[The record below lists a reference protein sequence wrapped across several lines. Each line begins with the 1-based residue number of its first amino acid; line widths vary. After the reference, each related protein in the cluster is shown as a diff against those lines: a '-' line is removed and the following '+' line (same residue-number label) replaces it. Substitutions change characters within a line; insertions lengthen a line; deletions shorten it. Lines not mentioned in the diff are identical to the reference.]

1 MNIEQNY
8 HYYGD
13 SVRTLFIIGGLI
25 MIVSYPFFSSFI
37 KAPIAFSIIGV
48 TALAIFGG
56 LMNPKQ
62 KWIMAINTIISIGA
76 LAIFEYAAVYTYLNL
91 SPTQGMHVAFFW
103 VNQLLSLL
111 FFFSSYL
118 STKTL
123 RGALTANKSN

>member
-1 MNIEQNY
+1 MNPEQNY

-48 TALAIFGG
+48 VALAIFGG
-56 LMNPKQ
+56 LMNPRQ
-62 KWIMAINTIISIGA
+62 KWIIAINMIISVA
-76 LAIFEYAAVYTYLNL
+76 AFAIFEYAAVYTYLNL
-91 SPTQGMHVAFFW
+91 PPAQGVHVAFFW
-103 VNQLLSLL
+103 VNQALSLL
-111 FFFSSYL
+111 FFFAAYL

-123 RGALTANKSN
+123 RGAFVSQV